1 MPDSDDPVDTALIFL
16 AIQSLQFLLF
26 IDKMSNHDDKPIIKP
41 LKEIPVAGKN
51 RYNSE
56 KGPGSRPE
64 QELTENNG
72 GENQRNSDTNETG
85 GSAINKSKDIMGND
99 REGNPVTGQ
108 ARANQ
113 NPPKGSNTSGKESET
128 DAGQWIFLD
137 SVPDFMK
144 CKICSNVF
152 ESPQLLSCCGTNI
165 CKKCM
170 ERHVQRIA
178 ELADQKPSCPFCR
191 STDYVLYNNKAL
203 EKPIDQLKV
212 KCYYQHKGCRWT
224 GVLLDGKLHLRE
236 CDFVPV
242 GCPNGCGCDPLERC
256 KLSDH
261 MLICPHTHAACSFE
275 AIGCNMRMPLP
286 RQAAQKHA
294 CDYLSQHLLLVAR
307 KNIQLLKDYR
317 SFYASLQSES
327 YVSVD
332 HEELV
337 RSQKEALAST
347 RHTIISLKDSL
358 QEIRQKTTSLKTE
371 LQREEICSAELK
383 RKVTLTKDTEATYK
397 ESVADIQNLPGLV
410 PKAIGMSC
418 PPVTFTIDNFMERKK
433 RNDMW
438 LSPPFYT
445 HVGGYK
451 MCLSVYPNGHV
462 NDRGQSVTVTVPV
475 SIHFL
480 MGEFDDHLMW
490 PFPGAMFTIT
500 AINQDAKKCNTSIH
514 LELAGKDTLHVRSKQ
529 INGSLGYGFGVPN
542 LLLCSDLTAF
552 LRRDNSFKLMVY
564 RIQFLPL

>member
-1 MPDSDDPVDTALIFL
+1 MIQLTLHFFL

-41 LKEIPVAGKN
+41 LKDIPEAGKN
-51 RYNSE
+51 RFNSE

-99 REGNPVTGQ
+99 HEGNPVTGR

-170 ERHVQRIA
+170 ERHVQQIA

-191 STDYVLYNNKAL
+191 STDYVLYDNKAL
-203 EKPIDQLKV
+203 EQSIDQLKI
-212 KCYYQHKGCRWT
+212 KCYYQHKGCQWT
-224 GVLLDGKLHLRE
+224 GVLLNGKLHLQE

-242 GCPNGCGCDPLERC
+242 GCPNVCGCDQFERC

-261 MLICPHTHAACSFE
+261 MFICPHMHTACSFE
-275 AIGCNMRMPLP
+275 AIGCNTRMPLP

-294 CDYLSQHLLLVAR
+294 YDYLSQHLLLVAQ

-317 SFYASLQSES
+317 SFCASLQSES

-337 RSQKEALAST
+337 CSQKEALAST
-347 RHTIISLKDSL
+347 KHIIISVKDSL
-358 QEIRQKTTSLKTE
+358 QELRQKTTSLKTE
-371 LQREEICSAELK
+371 LRREEICSAELK
-383 RKVTLTKDTEATYK
+383 RKVTQTKDTYK
-397 ESVADIQNLPGLV
+397 KNVADIQNPGLV

-445 HVGGYK
+445 HIGGYK
-451 MCLSVYPNGHV
+451 MCLSVHPNTHISA
-462 NDRGQSVTVTVPV
+462 RGQSVTVSV

-480 MGEFDDHLMW
+480 AGEFDDHLMW
-490 PFPGAMFTIT
+490 PFPGAIFTIT
-500 AINQDAKKCNTSIH
+500 AINQDAEKYNTSVH
-514 LELAGKDTLHVRSKQ
+514 LDLVGKDTLHVRSKQ
-529 INGSLGYGFGVPN
+529 INSSLGYGFGVPD

-564 RIQFLPL
+564 HIQFLPL